1 MAFPARPEYESFI
14 YGLIKEYPAV
24 RSSTLHLYSV
34 SSLTVIVEGDLYLDN
49 GLRLRVLEVLD
60 FKKGEIQSYSYAV
73 YRNNEKI
80 RWYDPQPHPENT
92 ELAVTFPH
100 HYHEPPRIKQNR
112 LPAPGVSFTSPNIP
126 TLIAD
131 CLELGERLT

>member
-1 MAFPARPEYESFI
+1 MAFPSRPEYESFI
-14 YGLIKEYPAV
+14 YGLMEEYPAV

-34 SSLTVIVEGDLYLDN
+34 SSLTAVVEGDLYLDN

-60 FKKGEIQSYSYAV
+60 FKRREIQSYSYAV
-73 YRNNEKI
+73 YRGSEKI

-92 ELAVTFPH
+92 KLADTFPH
-100 HYHEPPRIKQNR
+100 HYHEPPQIKQNR
-112 LPAPGVSFTSPNIP
+112 LPALGISFTSPNIP